1 MSKNHKR
8 RKDINP
14 LLPFTYVDQMRI
26 ICPVDKKK
34 PLGIVATNPQRRDD
48 SGGRAPEP
56 PELPFYARAPAGATE
71 RDRSVDTRE
80 AKAIELAD
88 RGRVIRNGDR
98 WLVFSLNS
106 SERYEVTLKPL
117 SCTCANFETTHEACK
132 HALAARISLSR
143 EDCDFRTEAKPEHPP
158 VAWPRP
164 TYKQDWPNYDLA
176 QQQEKAEFRRLLADL
191 CSNLPEPA
199 SQKGTRGGKPPARLS
214 DTIFATLYKI
224 YSGMSGRRFATDLR
238 EAQEQGYVS
247 QALSHSKI
255 AKCLE
260 DKETTA
266 ILINLIEVSALPFAA
281 IEDEFAVDSSGFS
294 SCKFDRWYDEKWGR
308 MMSKHS
314 WVKAHAMCGT
324 TTHVVTSVIITD
336 KNSNDSPHFPPLIR
350 ATAKS
355 FTIRQASADKAYS
368 GNENYQAVA
377 DCGGTAYIAFRA
389 NATGGVGGIY
399 EHMYHQF
406 CLKKDEYLHHYHRRS
421 NVESLFSAVKRLFGD
436 AVRSKNDTAMKNE
449 VLGKLLAFN
458 ITLLVHAIYELGLEP
473 KLGSNSS
480 RDDSP
485 AILPFV
491 RRA

>member
-1 MSKNHKR
+1 MRK
-8 RKDINP
+8 KDINQ
-14 LLPFTYVDQMRI
+14 LLPFTYVEYLPIIPVYKKQARGAVGSNSTSEMR
-26 ICPVDKKK
+26 
-34 PLGIVATNPQRRDD
+34 RRV
-48 SGGRAPEP
+48 S
-56 PELPFYARAPAGATE
+56 ARRTLSSNSSAPAPDLERGAAVE
-71 RDRSVDTRE
+71 ARE

-88 RGRVIRNGDR
+88 RGRVVRNGDK

-117 SCTCANFETTHEACK
+117 SCTCPDFETTNEACK

-143 EDCDFRTEAKPEHPP
+143 EGCDFRTEAKPEHPP
-158 VAWPRP
+158 VQWPRP
-164 TYKQDWPNYDLA
+164 TYKQDWSSYNLA
-176 QQQEKAEFRRLLADL
+176 QQEEKAEFRRLLADL
-191 CSNLPEPA
+191 CSNLPEPT
-199 SQKGTRGGKPPARLS
+199 SQKGTKGGKPPARLS
-214 DTIFATLYKI
+214 DTIFATVYKI
-224 YSGMSGRRFATDLR
+224 YSGVSGRRFATDLR

-266 ILINLIEVSALPFAA
+266 VLIDLIQASALPFAA

-314 WVKAHAMCGT
+314 WVKVHVMCGT
-324 TTHVVTSVIITD
+324 TTHVVTSVIISD
-336 KNSNDSPHFPPLIR
+336 KNSNDSPHFPPLVR
-350 ATAKS
+350 TTAKS
-355 FTIRQASADKAYS
+355 FTIRQASADKAYV
-368 GNENYQAVA
+368 GNENFQTVA
-377 DCGGTAYIAFRA
+377 DCGGTAYIGFKT

-399 EHMYHQF
+399 EQMYHLF
-406 CLKKDEYLHHYHRRS
+406 CLKKDEYLSHYHRRS
-421 NVESLFSAVKRLFGD
+421 NIESLFSAVKRLFGD
-436 AVRSKNDTAMKNE
+436 SVRSKNDTAKKNE
-449 VLGKLLAFN
+449 VHGKLLAYN

-473 KLGSNSS
+473 KLATKNP
-480 RDDSP
+480 DDSP